1 MIVFENM
8 MEAVKRMDKGMPA
21 AVKRSLQQPLTEAT
35 IIDMNVEQQLAGRD
49 SEGLPIDP
57 PYAALTIAI
66 KKIKG
71 QPWDHVTLEDE
82 GDFHAAVT
90 IEWRNNDLFIFSKDE
105 KNDKL
110 TKKYGWQIFG
120 LNDKNLA
127 EIRLEHSLPY
137 LLEYARD
144 QLSKR

>member
-1 MIVFENM
+1 MIVFEKM
-8 MEAVKRMDKGMPA
+8 MDAINRMDKGMGA
-21 AVKRSLQQPLTEAT
+21 AVKRSLRQPLTEAT
-35 IIDMNVEQQLAGRD
+35 IIDMNVEQQLAGKD
-49 SEGLPIDP
+49 SDGLPIDP
-57 PYAALTIAI
+57 PYAELTIAL

-71 QPWDHVTLEDE
+71 QPFDRVTLEDE

-90 IEWRNNDLFIFSKDE
+90 IQWRSNDMFIFSKDE

-127 EIRLEHSLPY
+127 EIRLDHSLPY
-137 LLEYARD
+137 LLAYAREE
-144 QLSKR
+144 LSKR